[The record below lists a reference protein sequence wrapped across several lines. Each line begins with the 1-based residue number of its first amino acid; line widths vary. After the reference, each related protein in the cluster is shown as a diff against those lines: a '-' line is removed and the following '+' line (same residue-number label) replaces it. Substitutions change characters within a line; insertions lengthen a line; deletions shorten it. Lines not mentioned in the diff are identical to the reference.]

1 MYGHHMM
8 WQCFTWQPL
17 NLIIQTVLTVL
28 TYPAFLVQACHAQ
41 VVRSP
46 FFFILTSKKE
56 SLQRMV
62 SSSNIKDDIRILTSW
77 NLQIVFMPPTRLKS
91 GYMSDAV
98 LLTFIEQTIAI
109 LKS

>member
-1 MYGHHMM
+1 M
-8 WQCFTWQPL
+8 
-17 NLIIQTVLTVL
+17 
-28 TYPAFLVQACHAQ
+28 QACHAQ